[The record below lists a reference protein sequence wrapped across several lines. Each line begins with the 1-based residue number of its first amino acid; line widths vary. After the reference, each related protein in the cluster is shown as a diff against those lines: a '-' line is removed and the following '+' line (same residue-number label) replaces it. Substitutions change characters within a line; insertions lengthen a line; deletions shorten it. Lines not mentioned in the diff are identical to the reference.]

1 MEVVM
6 PKMGESV
13 SEGTIIKWHKKEGDK
28 VERDEIIFEISTD
41 KVDTEIPSP
50 AEGVLQQIK
59 VPEGDTVE
67 VGTVVAIISENG
79 ESAGSAAPAK
89 EEAPREVEV
98 TEDKSETKQEEEEEI
113 REEAEK
119 KEPEVKETSHI
130 TAEPVRRFRRDNR
143 YSDAEN
149 GRIGHGRHHIK
160 MA

>member
-67 VGTVVAIISENG
+67 VGTVVAIINENG
-79 ESAGSAAPAK
+79 QENGTSTEIK
-89 EEAPREVEV
+89 EDKMEQAEV
-98 TEDKSETKQEEEEEI
+98 TENENENESNEQKEEEI
-113 REEAEK
+113 R
-119 KEPEVKETSHI
+119 V
-130 TAEPVRRFRRDNR
+130 TAENTVP
-143 YSDAEN
+143 
-149 GRIGHGRHHIK
+149 
-160 MA
+160 